1 MFVSKDV
8 KFFELDSCSWE
19 NDKKV
24 EFQKENEDEYEEDAN
39 NKKWIVAMKKEF
51 KMIENNQTQEL
62 MDKPKHKIAIGVKWV
77 YKTKQNLDRSV
88 NKYKARLIVKGY
100 V

>member
-8 KFFELDSCSWE
+8 KFFELDNCSWE
-19 NDKKV
+19 NDKKL

-51 KMIENNQTQEL
+51 KMIENN
-62 MDKPKHKIAIGVKWV
+62 
-77 YKTKQNLDRSV
+77 
-88 NKYKARLIVKGY
+88 
-100 V
+100 